1 MNQITRYNMELN
13 EIYQLLKDKFGDAII
28 EMNDLQPVDPYIII
42 SPEKLF
48 DICHTLRDHDQT
60 QFDYLMSLS
69 GMDYGENVGV
79 VYHLYSMELKHKL
92 VIKVMVLKDK
102 PVVPSVER
110 IWKSADWH
118 EREAYD
124 LVGIEFEGHHN
135 MIRILCPYD
144 WEGYPLRKDYV
155 TPETYHGMKIGYE

>member
-1 MNQITRYNMELN
+1 MGHN
-13 EIYQLLKDKFGDAII
+13 EIFQLLKDKFGDAII
-28 EMNDLQPVDPYIII
+28 ELSEEQPTDPFITVA
-42 SPEKLF
+42 SDKLF
-48 DICHTLRDHDQT
+48 DICHTLRDNNQFK
-60 QFDYLMSLS
+60 FDYLTCLS

-92 VIKVMVLKDK
+92 VLKVTAPKEK

-124 LVGIEFEGHHN
+124 MIGVEFEGHHN

-144 WEGYPLRKDYV
+144 WEGFPLRKDYE

>member
-1 MNQITRYNMELN
+1 MELN
-13 EIYQLLKDKFGDAII
+13 GIYQLLKDKFGDAVI
-28 EMNDLQPVDPYIII
+28 EMNDQLPVDPFILI

-48 DICHTLRDHDQT
+48 DICHTLRDHEQM

-69 GMDYGENVGV
+69 GMDNGENLGV
-79 VYHLYSMELKHKL
+79 VYHLYSMTLKHKL
-92 VIKVMVLKDK
+92 VVKVAVPKDE
-102 PVVPSVER
+102 PVVSSVER

-124 LVGIEFEGHHN
+124 LVGISFEGHHN